1 MSNSLWSTLKKN
13 GVNLVPIRLSN
24 PLLHPSVHGY
34 PIKNVFSFTSRLSK
48 ENKRKEEIYLS
59 RTVLLLT
66 FTFSLISELSRGF
79 AAMPVCY
86 GVNTLSCFFRLVL
99 FLMLSS
105 DCILFIIILIC
116 MHARFFKR
124 KISHS
129 SSHPFIRRPI
139 TRPPIYLSILSA
151 CRTWVKW
158 GWGKVCRY
166 KDRFTDRDIFSSKIT
181 FLYHPC
187 VSIFRIFNK
196 LNNITW
202 KSVLSPSSS
211 PFSC

>member
-1 MSNSLWSTLKKN
+1 MYSVLPRVWAKRTREKKRYTLAE
-13 GVNLVPIRLSN
+13 PCCYS
-24 PLLHPSVHGY
+24 
-34 PIKNVFSFTSRLSK
+34 
-48 ENKRKEEIYLS
+48 LS
-59 RTVLLLT
+59 RFRLFRNCRVGLLLW
-66 FTFSLISELSRGF
+66 
-79 AAMPVCY
+79 PVCY
-86 GVNTLSCFFRLVL
+86 GVNSLFCLFWLVL

-105 DCILFIIILIC
+105 ACILFIIIIIC

-124 KISHS
+124 EISHS

-158 GWGKVCRY
+158 GCGKVCRY

>member
-13 GVNLVPIRLSN
+13 GINLVPIRLSN

-129 SSHPFIRRPI
+129 SNHPFIRRPI

-158 GWGKVCRY
+158 GCG
-166 KDRFTDRDIFSSKIT
+166 
-181 FLYHPC
+181 
-187 VSIFRIFNK
+187 
-196 LNNITW
+196 
-202 KSVLSPSSS
+202 
-211 PFSC
+211 